1 MTKRTAVL
9 SLAVVC
15 SAVMAMWAAPAAA
28 DFVVRETFTYPD
40 NTSLT
45 GETPELGG
53 PWATHSGTAD
63 QLQVVGGAAKVVQTT
78 QSEDVNV
85 LFANGEVAGAGE
97 TFYAG
102 FDLTVTATSVV
113 THYFAH
119 FNVNNSTF
127 TTRVFLTTFTGGDY
141 TLGISDTS
149 TMGAT
154 WATGL
159 TFNTTYRI
167 VISYNFDTK
176 TSKLWVNPT
185 QESDPSIQA
194 VGTTSQAIKAF
205 ALREASGSGTTTETI
220 DNLCVATTFVEA
232 LTCTAPTTGACCNGT
247 NCTVVTPAQCSAGG
261 GVYQGDGTTCSPVNP
276 CVPPP
281 TGACCNGLDC
291 TVVTQTVCVAGGGSY
306 QGDDTSCDPNPCLGP
321 SAACCVETTCQMAT
335 FSGCNALGGRWYAD
349 QDCATF
355 TCPTLPQGLIINELD
370 CDQPGVDTLEFI
382 ELYDGGVGNT
392 SLDGYIVVLYN
403 GSTDVSYLTIDLTGY
418 STNAAGYFL
427 IGSPALPGSDIS
439 IDPGS
444 SGWLQNGQDGVALY
458 YDSAANFPNGTVV
471 KTSYLIDAIVY
482 DTNDA
487 DDPELLVLLNPG
499 QPQVDEGT
507 DGQKSNQ
514 RCPNGSGGA
523 RNTDTYQLW
532 AATPKAP
539 NFCAPPLTGACCVE
553 AACTIITPADCATA
567 GGTYLGDGSTCT
579 NVVCGC
585 QTAAGAKAQQGIQDA
600 SGVIVCDVVVSNLT
614 NLINSATVK
623 SFQVQDATGGMTV
636 FASTSIID
644 ALLLND
650 GDPIQEGHTITISGT
665 TDEYNGLFE
674 LSQGPPL
681 PLKVLAKSGAITPVT
696 PEPVLAADLQAG
708 NPTAELIESKLVKL
722 LGVTFVDTGNFTGLT
737 NYNVTDGL
745 NVAVVRIATESLDL
759 VGTPIPT
766 GPVDIVGIVTQYD
779 TTAPY
784 DAGYQLLPRSLAD
797 ITPAEVGCTCPGNTT
812 DDANNRVD
820 ENDIPTFIQA
830 LLEITPHECAD
841 VNGDEVVDGRD
852 IQLFVERALAL
863 TPCGPVEPPS
873 RAIVQCTV
881 PPCQGDQIG
890 VGYCHYEVIAEA
902 VPGFISCIGYGLD
915 EGVLFCVPCD
925 GQCPPQDTVET
936 FKWVDRIGPG
946 VHCYFKARVYQPLT
960 PCYVSCP
967 GGLIFDNYP

>member
-1 MTKRTAVL
+1 MTKKTAVL
-9 SLAVVC
+9 SLAVLC
-15 SAVMAMWAAPAAA
+15 SAVMAMWAATPVMATGNVVISQVYGGGGNSGAYWKQ
-28 DFVVRETFTYPD
+28 DFIELFNRGSSPVDITGWSVQYGSATGAVGQNSGFVT
-40 NTSLT
+40 TLT
-45 GETPELGG
+45 GTLQPGQYYLIRQAQGNG
-53 PWATHSGTAD
+53 GTAD
-63 QLQVVGGAAKVVQTT
+63 LPTPDATGTIAMGATAGKVA
-78 QSEDVNV
+78 
-85 LFANGEVAGAGE
+85 L
-97 TFYAG
+97 
-102 FDLTVTATSVV
+102 
-113 THYFAH
+113 
-119 FNVNNSTF
+119 VNNSTP
-127 TTRVFLTTFTGGDY
+127 VNSSCPTGPHIVDFVGY
-141 TLGISDTS
+141 GS
-149 TMGAT
+149 TANCYEGSGPTPAPS
-154 WATGL
+154 
-159 TFNTTYRI
+159 NTTSVVRL
-167 VISYNFDTK
+167 NAGCTDTDQNAADFQVSDVPP
-176 TSKLWVNPT
+176 TPRNSATPLNPCGG
-185 QESDPSIQA
+185 PA
-194 VGTTSQAIKAF
+194 
-205 ALREASGSGTTTETI
+205 
-220 DNLCVATTFVEA
+220 
-232 LTCTAPTTGACCNGT
+232 TGACCNGT

-276 CVPPP
+276 CVAPP

-291 TVVTQTVCVAGGGSY
+291 TVVTQPVCLAGGGSY

-335 FSGCNALGGRWYAD
+335 FSGCNALGGRWYGG
-349 QDCATF
+349 QDCGTF
-355 TCPTLPQGLIINELD
+355 SCPVLPQGLIINELD
-370 CDQPGVDTLEFI
+370 CDQPGNDTLEFI

-392 SLDGYIVVLYN
+392 PLTGYIVVLYN
-403 GSTDVSYLTIDLTGY
+403 GANDLSYRTIDLTGF

-427 IGSPALPGSDIS
+427 IGSLALPGSDIAL
-439 IDPGS
+439 DPGS
-444 SGWLQNGQDGVALY
+444 AGWLQNGPDAAALY
-458 YDSAANFPNGTVV
+458 YDSAANFPNGTGV

-482 DTNDA
+482 GTNDPVA
-487 DDPELLVLLNPG
+487 TGLLPLLNPG
-499 QPQVDEGT
+499 QGQVDEGT
-507 DGQKSNQ
+507 DGQNSNQ

-532 AATPKAP
+532 APTPKAP
-539 NFCAPPLTGACCVE
+539 NVCSPPLTGACCVTTTCQVLTP
-553 AACTIITPADCATA
+553 AACAAA
-567 GGTYLGDGSTCT
+567 NGTYFGDGSTCT

-585 QTAAGAKAQQGIQDA
+585 QTAASAKAQQGVQDG
-600 SGVIVCDVVVSNLT
+600 SGVVVCDVVVSNLT
-614 NLINSATVK
+614 DLVNSATVK
-623 SFQVQDATGGMTV
+623 SFHVQDATGGMTV
-636 FASTSIID
+636 FGSNSIID
-644 ALLLND
+644 NLLLNG
-650 GDPIQEGHTITISGT
+650 GDPIQEGHTITIAGT
-665 TDEYNGLFE
+665 TDEFNGLFE
-674 LSQGPPL
+674 LVQGPPL

-696 PEPVLAADLQAG
+696 PEPILAADLQAG
-708 NPTAELIESKLVKL
+708 NPTAEVLESKLVKL
-722 LGVTFVDTGNFTGLT
+722 LGVTFVDSGNFTGLT

-784 DAGYQLLPRSLAD
+784 DAGYQVLPRSLAD
-797 ITPAEVGCTCPGNTT
+797 ITPADVGCTCPGNTT

-890 VGYCHYEVIAEA
+890 VGFCHYEVIAEP

-946 VHCYFKARVYQPLT
+946 VHCFFKARVYQPLT

-967 GGLIFDNYP
+967 GGLVFNNYP